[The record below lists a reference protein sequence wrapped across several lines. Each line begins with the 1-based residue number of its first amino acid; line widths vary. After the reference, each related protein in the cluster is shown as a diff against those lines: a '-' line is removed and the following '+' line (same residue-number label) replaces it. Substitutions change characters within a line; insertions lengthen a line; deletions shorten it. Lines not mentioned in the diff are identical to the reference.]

1 MDFLPETLDYKLRV
15 FIYGLLIF
23 HAVVITVWIILAF
36 RSNDQAANIDKAIQ
50 NLAKEENT
58 KKKKKA

>member
-1 MDFLPETLDYKLRV
+1 MDFLPDTLDYKLKV

-23 HAVVITVWIILAF
+23 HAVVMTVWIVLAF

-50 NLAKEENT
+50 NLAANEEMN
-58 KKKKKA
+58 KKKKK

>member
-36 RSNDQAANIDKAIQ
+36 RSNDQAANIDKAIH

>member
-23 HAVVITVWIILAF
+23 HAIVITVWIVLAF